1 MNQQENSSKKC
12 KKCFRSAFRARHSEF
27 CEDCGDTSNSDDDD
41 EKPLEKD
48 ADRWRRKCR
57 RCSNPKFAEKRQ
69 NLCKSS
75 RCKDLQES
83 EPTPTPEPEHRPI
96 TGDDLKKSTKKKT
109 NKERKKGQKKTNK
122 KKGVKLPDEEEEEK
136 EIAELTANKPT
147 EQVLGPLG
155 NLIKFL
161 IQQNTFAH

>member
-1 MNQQENSSKKC
+1 MG
-12 KKCFRSAFRARHSEF
+12 F
-27 CEDCGDTSNSDDDD
+27 CEDCGDTGNSDDDD

-109 NKERKKGQKKTNK
+109 NK

-136 EIAELTANKPT
+136 EIAEITANKPT

-161 IQQNTFAH
+161 IQQNTF